1 MNDPGLDEVI
11 RNSHQAATETELT
24 KKPSSSGTTPLES
37 LSPVAPAKTLSKHS
51 VKRQNR
57 LSHKR
62 ELIREELKHDD
73 EEEAHEYYQKT
84 CVLIILSPSPYYW
97 LDISRLWWFTST
109 VFPLLAGTFGPI
121 ANLFSVCAIAQTWR
135 FHTDTLRRIPD
146 PAWSVV
152 H

>member
-24 KKPSSSGTTPLES
+24 KKSSSSGTTTLDS
-37 LSPVAPAKTLSKHS
+37 SVSPVAPAKTLSKHS

-84 CVLIILSPSPYYW
+84 CVLIIL
-97 LDISRLWWFTST
+97 
-109 VFPLLAGTFGPI
+109 PLSL
-121 ANLFSVCAIAQTWR
+121 C
-135 FHTDTLRRIPD
+135 
-146 PAWSVV
+146 
-152 H
+152 